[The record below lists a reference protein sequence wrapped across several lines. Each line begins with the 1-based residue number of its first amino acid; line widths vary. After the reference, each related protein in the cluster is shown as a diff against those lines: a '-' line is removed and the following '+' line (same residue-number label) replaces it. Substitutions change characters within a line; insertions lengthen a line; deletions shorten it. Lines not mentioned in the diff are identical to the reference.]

1 MIGVFDKGRLR
12 DLLKDFYTVVGI
24 RISVFDDEFNL
35 VTEYPDTAPEL
46 CRMIRKKQEGRDA
59 CKECDNEAC
68 IRAKK
73 LGAAHV
79 YVCHAGVTEAI
90 TPLDYGG
97 GIIGYAIFA
106 HMMPQEN
113 YAARVSEIFRRSRKY
128 FDSDEQL
135 LDAVHA
141 LPTHPTSTINSSIR
155 LLEAI
160 AAFLQIS
167 KVTGWSDR
175 DIAHQIDKFISNNLS
190 GDLSSSVLCRHFLI
204 SRTKLYQLSKDNFG
218 MSITQ
223 YITKKRVRKAKE
235 LLTETDIAITEV
247 ADRVGIS
254 DYNYFCKL
262 FKKMTGSTP
271 GKFRRSHADG
281 A

>member
-24 RISVFDDEFNL
+24 RISVFDDKFNL

-59 CKECDNEAC
+59 CRECDNEAC

-106 HMMPQEN
+106 HMIPEEGQEEAIN
-113 YAARVSEIFRRSRKY
+113 EICRRCSPLYGSKEEIRNAAMGIATQSQERILSAAK
-128 FDSDEQL
+128 L
-135 LDAVHA
+135 L
-141 LPTHPTSTINSSIR
+141 N
-155 LLEAI
+155 AI
-160 AAFLQIS
+160 AAYLIIS
-167 KVTGWSDR
+167 GLAVWRNEDFSR
-175 DIAHQIDKFISNNLS
+175 QIDKYIDDNIS
-190 GDLSSSVLCRHFLI
+190 GDLSTETLCRRFYI
-204 SRTKLYQLSKDNFG
+204 SRTKLHTVSSHAFG
-218 MSITQ
+218 MSIAR
-223 YITKKRVRKAKE
+223 YVAHKRIEKACK
-235 LLTETDIAITEV
+235 LLRESASTVTDIATS
-247 ADRVGIS
+247 VGIP
-254 DYNYFCKL
+254 DYNYFCK
-262 FKKMTGSTP
+262 F
-271 GKFRRSHADG
+271 FRRYVGVSPG
-281 A
+281 AYRAEK

>member
-1 MIGVFDKGRLR
+1 MKSKFDALQLKEF
-12 DLLKDFYTVVGI
+12 LKDFYAVVGI

-35 VTEYPDTAPEL
+35 VTEYPEEPPAF
-46 CRMIRKKQEGRDA
+46 CAAIRKLPHGL
-59 CKECDNEAC
+59 EAC
-68 IRAKK
+68 MACDREAFLRA
-73 LGAAHV
+73 GRTGEAHN
-79 YVCHAGVTEAI
+79 YICHAGLTEAI
-90 TPLDYGG
+90 TPILLDEH
-97 GIIGYAIFA
+97 IVGYAIFA

-141 LPTHPTSTINSSIR
+141 LPTHPASTINSSIR

-223 YITKKRVRKAKE
+223 YITKKRMRKAKE